1 MLAFLAKPFAKNDYR
16 NDLALALAPVAH
28 ALGVTKPDDDPCCP
42 AFFDP
47 FLTID
52 VPNGQ
57 CGDQLQ
63 VPCAGYYTC
72 EIPEWTFIEA
82 LPSCDSRENC
92 ELAGGEYKEAV
103 LPACCGTC
111 DFS

>member
-1 MLAFLAKPFAKNDYR
+1 MAARTLL
-16 NDLALALAPVAH
+16 LALALAPVAH
-28 ALGVTKPDDDPCCP
+28 ALGVTKDPSTDPTEPDPCCP

-47 FLTID
+47 LLTID
-52 VPNGQ
+52 VPDGK
-57 CGDQLQ
+57 CGDQ
-63 VPCAGYYTC
+63 VVVECAGYYTC

-103 LPACCGTC
+103 PPACCGTC